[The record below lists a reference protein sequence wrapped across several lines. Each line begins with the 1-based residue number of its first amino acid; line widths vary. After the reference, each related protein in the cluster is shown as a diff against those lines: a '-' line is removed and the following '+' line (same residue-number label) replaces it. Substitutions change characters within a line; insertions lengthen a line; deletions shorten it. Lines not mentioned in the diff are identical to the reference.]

1 MKWQGFLK
9 MKNKIGL
16 TVALVGSVFLILK
29 FMWKGGVEMDVVY
42 ATLIIHGKRT
52 FAQVPMN
59 LKERTKKCLEDL
71 GMGELAKEEA

>member
-1 MKWQGFLK
+1 
-9 MKNKIGL
+9 
-16 TVALVGSVFLILK
+16 
-29 FMWKGGVEMDVVY
+29 MWEGGVEMDVVY
-42 ATLIIHGKRT
+42 ATLIIYGKRT

>member
-1 MKWQGFLK
+1 

-16 TVALVGSVFLILK
+16 VVALIGSVFLILK
-29 FMWKGGVEMDVVY
+29 FMWRGGVEMDVVY

>member
-1 MKWQGFLK
+1 

-16 TVALVGSVFLILK
+16 VITLLVSVFLLLKILI
-29 FMWKGGVEMDVVY
+29 KGGVEMDVVY
-42 ATLIIHGKRT
+42 ATLIIYGKRT
-52 FAQVPMN
+52 FAQVPMS

>member
-1 MKWQGFLK
+1 
-9 MKNKIGL
+9 MKNKVSL
-16 TVALVGSVFLILK
+16 VVALLGSVFLILK
-29 FMWKGGVEMDVVY
+29 FLMKGGVNMDVVY

-52 FAQVPMN
+52 FAQVPMC

>member
-1 MKWQGFLK
+1 

-16 TVALVGSVFLILK
+16 VVALFGSAFLILK
-29 FMWKGGVEMDVVY
+29 LMWKGGVEMDVVY
-42 ATLIIHGKRT
+42 AKLIIYGKRT
-52 FAQVPMN
+52 FAQVPKN

>member
-1 MKWQGFLK
+1 MER
-9 MKNKIGL
+9 
-16 TVALVGSVFLILK
+16 
-29 FMWKGGVEMDVVY
+29 GVEMDVVY

-52 FAQVPMN
+52 FEQVPMC

>member
-1 MKWQGFLK
+1 MKWQGLLK

-16 TVALVGSVFLILK
+16 VVALFGSVFLILK
-29 FMWKGGVEMDVVY
+29 FMWRGGVEMDVVY
-42 ATLIIHGKRT
+42 ATLVIHGKRT

-59 LKERTKKCLEDL
+59 LKERTKTCLEDL

>member
-1 MKWQGFLK
+1 

-16 TVALVGSVFLILK
+16 VVALFGSVFLILK
-29 FMWKGGVEMDVVY
+29 FMWRGGVEMDVVY

-52 FAQVPMN
+52 FAQVPIN

>member
-1 MKWQGFLK
+1 

-16 TVALVGSVFLILK
+16 VVALFGSVFLLLK
-29 FMWKGGVEMDVVY
+29 LLIKGGGEMDVVY
-42 ATLIIHGKRT
+42 ATLIIYGKRT
-52 FAQVPMN
+52 FAQVPMS